1 MKNWEDVKIAPEFN
15 EQGVAC
21 YRLTGADFLNE
32 YYIISEAETR
42 KLLNTPEIVGYEV
55 YNCLIS
61 STSQMLYYLKEQKKV
76 TTANILSI
84 LRGALNYPLEES
96 CYREH
101 IRVHDISFLSSE
113 RVFENEEIAGLEIK
127 YSKLTMV
134 PDSTL
139 MIGDIIASGE
149 TLIHCLRYVTDFYRE
164 HGAKLRNII
173 IFTIGGTKGIDI
185 LEDLTRDIREF
196 WPEFEGFI
204 TVYYEGIFATYQD
217 KGVSGINLPD
227 VDFYW
232 KGGIVAP
239 EFRRETLSMC
249 SPLFEKCIIYDG
261 GARRYEIHEHVEEVL
276 EFWEGIRERAD
287 QINFPKLLE
296 EKLGYE
302 LPIDYEDWIAA
313 IEKLSANPLM
323 KIIISKPMAKDCQ
336 YKKIVVEKKGDGYQA
351 AKYTEKQVFHDNFGV
366 EDLQGYLMEAIHDTF
381 LQVNAWDEKKEYSL
395 LISKKGAVTLR
406 AKASKEAPDTVTEHN
421 RKKNYILDEGQVIPP
436 LVDMGIFTGEGKVV
450 KSMYDKFRQINR
462 FIEMIDDAI
471 REYKGEEIHII
482 DFGCGKSYLTFITL

>member
-1 MKNWEDVKIAPEFN
+1 MNNWNNVVLEPVFN
-15 EQGVAC
+15 EQGVIC
-21 YRLTGADFLNE
+21 YRLEGENYVNE
-32 YYIISEAETR
+32 YYVTSEAETR

-55 YNCLIS
+55 YNCLIP

-113 RVFENEEIAGLEIK
+113 RVFVEEEIAGLEIK

-139 MIGDIIASGE
+139 LIGDIIASGE
-149 TLIHCLRYVTDFYRE
+149 TLIHCLRYVTDFYRN

-173 IFTIGGTKGIDI
+173 IFTIGGTKGIEI
-185 LEDLTRDIREF
+185 LEKLTQEIREF

-204 TVYYEGIFATYQD
+204 TIYYEGIFSTYQD

-232 KGGIVAP
+232 KDGIVAP

-276 EFWEGIRERAD
+276 AFWEGILKRAD
-287 QINFPKLLE
+287 QIDFEELLA
-296 EKLGYE
+296 EKLGHALE
-302 LPIDYEDWIAA
+302 ISYEDWIAVNHYQKIRRA
-313 IEKLSANPLM
+313 DTRWLYQQERGYIESVSGMSLKELAEQRIAEFTGTL
-323 KIIISKPMAKDCQ
+323 
-336 YKKIVVEKKGDGYQA
+336 KK
-351 AKYTEKQVFHDNFGV
+351 
-366 EDLQGYLMEAIHDTF
+366 
-381 LQVNAWDEKKEYSL
+381 
-395 LISKKGAVTLR
+395 
-406 AKASKEAPDTVTEHN
+406 
-421 RKKNYILDEGQVIPP
+421 YIL
-436 LVDMGIFTGEGKVV
+436 
-450 KSMYDKFRQINR
+450 
-462 FIEMIDDAI
+462 
-471 REYKGEEIHII
+471 
-482 DFGCGKSYLTFITL
+482 

>member
-1 MKNWEDVKIAPEFN
+1 M
-15 EQGVAC
+15 
-21 YRLTGADFLNE
+21 NE

-249 SPLFEKCIIYDG
+249 SPLFEKCIIMTAAQDAMRSTSTWKRCWNSG
-261 GARRYEIHEHVEEVL
+261 RVSGNAQTRSIFRS
-276 EFWEGIRERAD
+276 FW
-287 QINFPKLLE
+287 K
-296 EKLGYE
+296 KS
-302 LPIDYEDWIAA
+302 
-313 IEKLSANPLM
+313 SAM
-323 KIIISKPMAKDCQ
+323 SCRSAMRT
-336 YKKIVVEKKGDGYQA
+336 G
-351 AKYTEKQVFHDNFGV
+351 
-366 EDLQGYLMEAIHDTF
+366 LQQTTTA
-381 LQVNAWDEKKEYSL
+381 
-395 LISKKGAVTLR
+395 
-406 AKASKEAPDTVTEHN
+406 
-421 RKKNYILDEGQVIPP
+421 
-436 LVDMGIFTGEGKVV
+436 
-450 KSMYDKFRQINR
+450 
-462 FIEMIDDAI
+462 
-471 REYKGEEIHII
+471 
-482 DFGCGKSYLTFITL
+482 

>member
-1 MKNWEDVKIAPEFN
+1 
-15 EQGVAC
+15 
-21 YRLTGADFLNE
+21 
-32 YYIISEAETR
+32 
-42 KLLNTPEIVGYEV
+42 
-55 YNCLIS
+55 
-61 STSQMLYYLKEQKKV
+61 MLYYLKEQKKV

-113 RVFENEEIAGLEIK
+113 RVFEEEEIAGLEIK

-173 IFTIGGTKGIDI
+173 IFTIGGTRESISLRNSPK
-185 LEDLTRDIREF
+185 DIREF

-204 TVYYEGIFATYQD
+204 TVYYEGIFSTYQD

-239 EFRRETLSMC
+239 EFQKRDTFYVQSV
-249 SPLFEKCIIYDG
+249 FEKCIIYDG

-276 EFWEGIRERAD
+276 EFWEGIRDRAD
-287 QINFPKLLE
+287 QIDFANFWKKSLDMNFRSATRTGL
-296 EKLGYE
+296 
-302 LPIDYEDWIAA
+302 
-313 IEKLSANPLM
+313 IEIIMRRSA
-323 KIIISKPMAKDCQ
+323 
-336 YKKIVVEKKGDGYQA
+336 
-351 AKYTEKQVFHDNFGV
+351 
-366 EDLQGYLMEAIHDTF
+366 
-381 LQVNAWDEKKEYSL
+381 
-395 LISKKGAVTLR
+395 
-406 AKASKEAPDTVTEHN
+406 
-421 RKKNYILDEGQVIPP
+421 
-436 LVDMGIFTGEGKVV
+436 
-450 KSMYDKFRQINR
+450 RQTPN
-462 FIEMIDDAI
+462 
-471 REYKGEEIHII
+471 
-482 DFGCGKSYLTFITL
+482 GCTARSRDI

>member
-1 MKNWEDVKIAPEFN
+1 MNNWNNVVLEPVFN
-15 EQGVAC
+15 EQGVIC
-21 YRLTGADFLNE
+21 YRLEGENYVNE
-32 YYIISEAETR
+32 YYVTSDAETR

-55 YNCLIS
+55 YNCLIP

-113 RVFENEEIAGLEIK
+113 RVFVEEEIAGLEIK

-139 MIGDIIASGE
+139 LIGDIIASGE
-149 TLIHCLRYVTDFYRE
+149 TLIHCLRYVTDFYRS

-173 IFTIGGTKGIDI
+173 IFTIGGTKGIEI
-185 LEDLTRDIREF
+185 LEKLTQEIREF

-204 TVYYEGIFATYQD
+204 TIYYEGIFSTYQD

-232 KGGIVAP
+232 KDGIVAP

-276 EFWEGIRERAD
+276 AFWEGILKRAD
-287 QINFPKLLE
+287 QIDFEELLA
-296 EKLGYE
+296 EKLGHALE
-302 LPIDYEDWIAA
+302 ISYEDWIAVNHYQKIRRA
-313 IEKLSANPLM
+313 DTRWLYQQERGYIESVRGMSLKELAEQRIAEFTGTL
-323 KIIISKPMAKDCQ
+323 
-336 YKKIVVEKKGDGYQA
+336 KK
-351 AKYTEKQVFHDNFGV
+351 
-366 EDLQGYLMEAIHDTF
+366 
-381 LQVNAWDEKKEYSL
+381 
-395 LISKKGAVTLR
+395 
-406 AKASKEAPDTVTEHN
+406 
-421 RKKNYILDEGQVIPP
+421 YIL
-436 LVDMGIFTGEGKVV
+436 
-450 KSMYDKFRQINR
+450 
-462 FIEMIDDAI
+462 
-471 REYKGEEIHII
+471 
-482 DFGCGKSYLTFITL
+482 

>member
-1 MKNWEDVKIAPEFN
+1 M
-15 EQGVAC
+15 
-21 YRLTGADFLNE
+21 NE

-249 SPLFEKCIIYDG
+249 SPLFEKCIIMTVAQDDMRSTSTWKRCWNSG
-261 GARRYEIHEHVEEVL
+261 RVSGNAQTRSIFRS
-276 EFWEGIRERAD
+276 FW
-287 QINFPKLLE
+287 K
-296 EKLGYE
+296 KS
-302 LPIDYEDWIAA
+302 
-313 IEKLSANPLM
+313 SAM
-323 KIIISKPMAKDCQ
+323 SCRSTMRT
-336 YKKIVVEKKGDGYQA
+336 G
-351 AKYTEKQVFHDNFGV
+351 
-366 EDLQGYLMEAIHDTF
+366 
-381 LQVNAWDEKKEYSL
+381 
-395 LISKKGAVTLR
+395 LR
-406 AKASKEAPDTVTEHN
+406 QTTTA
-421 RKKNYILDEGQVIPP
+421 
-436 LVDMGIFTGEGKVV
+436 
-450 KSMYDKFRQINR
+450 
-462 FIEMIDDAI
+462 
-471 REYKGEEIHII
+471 
-482 DFGCGKSYLTFITL
+482 

>member
-1 MKNWEDVKIAPEFN
+1 MNNWNNVVLEPVFN
-15 EQGVAC
+15 EQGVIC
-21 YRLTGADFLNE
+21 YRLEGENYVNE
-32 YYIISEAETR
+32 YYVTSEAETR

-55 YNCLIS
+55 YNCLIP

-113 RVFENEEIAGLEIK
+113 RVFVEEEIAGLEIK

-139 MIGDIIASGE
+139 LIGDIIASGE
-149 TLIHCLRYVTDFYRE
+149 TLIHCLRYVTDFYRS

-173 IFTIGGTKGIDI
+173 IFTIGGTKGIEI
-185 LEDLTRDIREF
+185 LEKLTQEIREF

-204 TVYYEGIFATYQD
+204 TIYYEGIFSTYQG

-232 KGGIVAP
+232 KDGIVAP

-276 EFWEGIRERAD
+276 AFWEGILKRAD
-287 QINFPKLLE
+287 QIDFEELLA
-296 EKLGYE
+296 EKLGHALE
-302 LPIDYEDWIAA
+302 ISYEDWIAVNHYQKIRRA
-313 IEKLSANPLM
+313 DTRWLYQQERGYIESVRGMSLKELAEQRIAEFTGTL
-323 KIIISKPMAKDCQ
+323 
-336 YKKIVVEKKGDGYQA
+336 KK
-351 AKYTEKQVFHDNFGV
+351 
-366 EDLQGYLMEAIHDTF
+366 
-381 LQVNAWDEKKEYSL
+381 
-395 LISKKGAVTLR
+395 
-406 AKASKEAPDTVTEHN
+406 
-421 RKKNYILDEGQVIPP
+421 YIL
-436 LVDMGIFTGEGKVV
+436 
-450 KSMYDKFRQINR
+450 
-462 FIEMIDDAI
+462 
-471 REYKGEEIHII
+471 
-482 DFGCGKSYLTFITL
+482 

>member
-1 MKNWEDVKIAPEFN
+1 MNNWNNVVLEPVFN
-15 EQGVAC
+15 EQGVVC
-21 YRLTGADFLNE
+21 YRLEGENYVNE
-32 YYIISEAETR
+32 YYVTSEAETR

-55 YNCLIS
+55 YNCLIP

-113 RVFENEEIAGLEIK
+113 RVFVEEEIAGLEIK

-139 MIGDIIASGE
+139 LIGDIIASGE
-149 TLIHCLRYVTDFYRE
+149 TLIHCLRYVTDFYRN

-173 IFTIGGTKGIDI
+173 IFTIGGTKGIEI
-185 LEDLTRDIREF
+185 LEKLTQEIREF

-204 TVYYEGIFATYQD
+204 TIYYEGIFSTYQD

-232 KGGIVAP
+232 KDGIVAP

-276 EFWEGIRERAD
+276 AFWEGILKRAD
-287 QINFPKLLE
+287 QIDFEELLA
-296 EKLGYE
+296 EKLGHALE
-302 LPIDYEDWIAA
+302 ISYEDWIAVNHYQKIRRA
-313 IEKLSANPLM
+313 DTRWLYQQERGYIESVRGMSLKELAEQRIAEFTGTL
-323 KIIISKPMAKDCQ
+323 
-336 YKKIVVEKKGDGYQA
+336 KK
-351 AKYTEKQVFHDNFGV
+351 
-366 EDLQGYLMEAIHDTF
+366 
-381 LQVNAWDEKKEYSL
+381 
-395 LISKKGAVTLR
+395 
-406 AKASKEAPDTVTEHN
+406 
-421 RKKNYILDEGQVIPP
+421 YIL
-436 LVDMGIFTGEGKVV
+436 
-450 KSMYDKFRQINR
+450 
-462 FIEMIDDAI
+462 
-471 REYKGEEIHII
+471 
-482 DFGCGKSYLTFITL
+482 

>member
-1 MKNWEDVKIAPEFN
+1 MNNWDNVRLVPEFN

-21 YRLTGADFLNE
+21 YRLDGGDYVNE
-32 YYIISEAETR
+32 YYITSEAETR
-42 KLLNTPEIVGYEV
+42 KLLNTPEVVGYEV
-55 YNCLIS
+55 YNCLIP
-61 STSQMLYYLKEQKKV
+61 STCQMLYYLKEQKKV

-84 LRGALNYPLEES
+84 LRGALNYPLEEA
-96 CYREH
+96 CYKEH

-113 RVFENEEIAGLEIK
+113 RVFAEDEMTGLEIK

-164 HGAKLRNII
+164 RGTKLRNIIIFTIGGTRGIDILENLTKEIREFWPEFEGFITVFYEGIFSTYQDKGVSGINLPDVDFYWKGGIVAPEFRRETLSMCSPLFEKCIIYDGGARLRNII

-185 LEDLTRDIREF
+185 LEKLTAEIRQF

-204 TVYYEGIFATYQD
+204 TVYYEGIFSTYQD

-276 EFWEGIRERAD
+276 EFWKGISERAD
-287 QINFPKLLE
+287 KIDFKELLD
-296 EKLGYE
+296 EKLGYPT
-302 LPIDYEDWIAA
+302 PISYEDWVKANHYQDIRPADA
-313 IEKLSANPLM
+313 KWLYRQELGYIESM
-323 KIIISKPMAKDCQ
+323 KDI
-336 YKKIVVEKKGDGYQA
+336 
-351 AKYTEKQVFHDNFGV
+351 T
-366 EDLQGYLMEAIHDTF
+366 L
-381 LQVNAWDEKKEYSL
+381 KEL
-395 LISKKGAVTLR
+395 AEQRIGEFTDALR
-406 AKASKEAPDTVTEHN
+406 K
-421 RKKNYILDEGQVIPP
+421 YILD
-436 LVDMGIFTGEGKVV
+436 
-450 KSMYDKFRQINR
+450 
-462 FIEMIDDAI
+462 
-471 REYKGEEIHII
+471 
-482 DFGCGKSYLTFITL
+482 